1 MSEAAVDDRCGRGLG
16 ILLLSRDLDLV
27 RALATRVVVL
37 DAGRAVGDVLPA
49 SPELPATGTSTGGHP
64 LLEAMNLSASLRPPG
79 SATRTL
85 RPC

>member
-16 ILLLSRDLDLV
+16 ILLLSHDLDLV

-37 DAGRAVGDVLPA
+37 DAGRVVGDVLPA
-49 SPELPATGTSTGGHP
+49 SPELPATGTSTDRHP
-64 LLEAMNLSASLRPPG
+64 LLEAMNLSASPRPPG